1 MTVQEFVN
9 IDKDLQTVQDIS
21 DVNIIILIYLFIKH
35 VLFILMYLYKCK
47 MHVSRV
53 ESLSF
58 HMITWL
64 PVFNVPQ
71 FIAKLVIPPNYRLH
85 RRGRFNEGAL
95 YFYVWIEPYCKSWLS
110 KYISCIPFYTIRDH
124 YMEPFSEPTSL
135 WSYSLEAANTN
146 FILLG
151 FDPIRD
157 QTHDLLHSWQG
168 CKPLYHW
175 CIVMY
180 RT

>member
-58 HMITWL
+58 HMI
-64 PVFNVPQ
+64 
-71 FIAKLVIPPNYRLH
+71 AKLVIPPNYQLH
-85 RRGRFNEGAL
+85 RRWRFNEGAL
-95 YFYVWIEPYCKSWLS
+95 YREKSEVHT
-110 KYISCIPFYTIRDH
+110 CF
-124 YMEPFSEPTSL
+124 
-135 WSYSLEAANTN
+135 
-146 FILLG
+146 
-151 FDPIRD
+151 
-157 QTHDLLHSWQG
+157 Q
-168 CKPLYHW
+168 
-175 CIVMY
+175 
-180 RT
+180 